1 MRFPF
6 SIHKGFKSSDNFVKL
21 ASDEPPHA
29 NTVND
34 AQLSRTSLASEQ
46 PRRAGS
52 PGGRDR
58 GMSTNSYMGSTS
70 PTQPQQ
76 RYSRGRPM
84 SAVFAQSPT
93 PDLHL
98 AQVEEELDTIM
109 DEMGLQ
115 AEQRLPM
122 KNMSLD
128 SKIQLIQTHK
138 AKAGRGHRADAT
150 PLSEHL
156 KILNKAGTQSLPRA
170 RLEKLR
176 VDIAYQ
182 SIQQLGSFIDEGGLR
197 LLLTHLTQLNERRTA
212 TRRQDELAKEREI
225 LCCVLGMAKVG
236 VGAKFLLEGTTAHL
250 RHILDSV
257 GTLWV
262 PCAVMSLRIISYLV
276 QQDGVNSID
285 VIIASLFR
293 RESAADDPGNATT
306 KRGTAFVEWMQAIDH
321 AIEDYDGSVR
331 AVVSPVDQQQVIAN
345 AVELVSSSLVLANS
359 IVDALSGSIDKRV
372 KFYERLHGHEMLAKF
387 AKLRNWRVSIINAHL
402 GRWEEALRRDYNI
415 ARSQRPDTIVLDNSG
430 DSTIRD
436 MPLFKSFIAHY
447 QEAKAA
453 AESNVSSEG
462 SDADDEFLRM
472 NLSTYSVQAT
482 PTMTTSAP
490 VTPAIGRRS
499 RPVSIAEDTSSFVSG
514 CEADMAVPPFMA
526 RSRSRSNIAE
536 TGSLRNL
543 REKHSSHPVS
553 PPACAESSDSA
564 LVGLK
569 STHSLLKRAFLDI
582 PRLPVESS
590 PEAARELQAIVEL
603 AQSMLATFD

>member
-21 ASDEPPHA
+21 ASDEPSHA

-34 AQLSRTSLASEQ
+34 AQLSRTSLANEQ

-212 TRRQDELAKEREI
+212 T
-225 LCCVLGMAKVG
+225 
-236 VGAKFLLEGTTAHL
+236 
-250 RHILDSV
+250 
-257 GTLWV
+257 
-262 PCAVMSLRIISYLV
+262 
-276 QQDGVNSID
+276 
-285 VIIASLFR
+285 
-293 RESAADDPGNATT
+293 
-306 KRGTAFVEWMQAIDH
+306 
-321 AIEDYDGSVR
+321 
-331 AVVSPVDQQQVIAN
+331 
-345 AVELVSSSLVLANS
+345 
-359 IVDALSGSIDKRV
+359 
-372 KFYERLHGHEMLAKF
+372 
-387 AKLRNWRVSIINAHL
+387 
-402 GRWEEALRRDYNI
+402 
-415 ARSQRPDTIVLDNSG
+415 
-430 DSTIRD
+430 
-436 MPLFKSFIAHY
+436 
-447 QEAKAA
+447 
-453 AESNVSSEG
+453 
-462 SDADDEFLRM
+462 
-472 NLSTYSVQAT
+472 
-482 PTMTTSAP
+482 
-490 VTPAIGRRS
+490 
-499 RPVSIAEDTSSFVSG
+499 
-514 CEADMAVPPFMA
+514 
-526 RSRSRSNIAE
+526 
-536 TGSLRNL
+536 
-543 REKHSSHPVS
+543 
-553 PPACAESSDSA
+553 
-564 LVGLK
+564 
-569 STHSLLKRAFLDI
+569 
-582 PRLPVESS
+582 
-590 PEAARELQAIVEL
+590 
-603 AQSMLATFD
+603 